1 MKVTCLESLSSQCI
15 TSFCV
20 NYIRHVDRFQIA
32 GNATE
37 CENTARDNVLQCYKF
52 AHASNVEKCY

>member
-1 MKVTCLESLSSQCI
+1 M
-15 TSFCV
+15 